1 MQEISKSTYKKLYY
15 PSDPSLPQLTIA
27 DGKSG
32 RASAVDAA
40 HTLDIRGNAA
50 SISSVRRIP
59 EI

>member
-32 RASAVDAA
+32 GASAVDAA
-40 HTLDIRGNAA
+40 HTLVIRGNAA